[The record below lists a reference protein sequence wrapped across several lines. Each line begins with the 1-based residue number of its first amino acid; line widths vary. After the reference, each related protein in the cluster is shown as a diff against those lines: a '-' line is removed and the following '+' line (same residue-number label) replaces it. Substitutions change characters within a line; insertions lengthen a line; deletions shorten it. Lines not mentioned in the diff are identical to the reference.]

1 MCSPSV
7 SSTDFI
13 ESSYLGIFKGPAP
26 IRMERCFHFCRDF
39 RQGKPGP
46 GELEASAWDLSWAS
60 CQVGVMVQGVPS
72 GLCLLGCL
80 GWGGQFR
87 AAEVLSVPLVK
98 KREWFS
104 RQFRGRKEE
113 PVSSPWPLKLSLEL
127 QMFPPWRNGFTFSQ
141 PGPVCHLSLCRRGAS
156 HHRRCVA
163 VFLSQR
169 RV

>member
-7 SSTDFI
+7 SSTYFI
-13 ESSYLGIFKGPAP
+13 ESSYLGVFKGPAP

-46 GELEASAWDLSWAS
+46 GELEASAWDLAWAS

-80 GWGGQFR
+80 GRGGQVR

-127 QMFPPWRNGFTFSQ
+127 QMCSL
-141 PGPVCHLSLCRRGAS
+141 PGEMDSLSPNL
-156 HHRRCVA
+156 V
-163 VFLSQR
+163 LS
-169 RV
+169 VI